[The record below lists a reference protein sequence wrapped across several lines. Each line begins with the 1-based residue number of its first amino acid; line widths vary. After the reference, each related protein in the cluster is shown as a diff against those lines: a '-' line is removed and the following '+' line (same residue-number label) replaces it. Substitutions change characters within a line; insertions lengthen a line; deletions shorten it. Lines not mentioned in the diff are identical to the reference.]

1 MKTIKYIAVFL
12 CCTSIFSACSSN
24 NEENVSEVTKVPLEL
39 TVSNKSTRAAIEGT
53 TLPYQTSFGLFIYNE
68 YDKLTDD
75 PQNVSV
81 FYDGNCKMSNDIYL
95 SKSPKYV
102 KAYWP
107 YQEYHNNG
115 MLSVNPYEQIDLLCG
130 SSYDEEG
137 NIKKVDQDNPNADL
151 VFSHVMSRIVFKI
164 RRTAAFGRDIHLS
177 RINISNMNLE
187 GQLDCMSSKIVN
199 TYIGEWSSVVDIN
212 VSEDISVIDN
222 IIIPVLEG
230 GHEIS
235 LYDSEENIYNTI
247 IYTGEWLPGVQ
258 YTYEIVFDDNGI
270 KVSEAQ
276 ITEWEVETQE
286 GSEITDENIKN

>member
-1 MKTIKYIAVFL
+1 MKYIAVFL
-12 CCTSIFSACSSN
+12 CCASIFSACSSMD
-24 NEENVSEVTKVPLEL
+24 EEIVSEATKVPLEL

-53 TLPYQTSFGLFIYNE
+53 TLPYQTNFGLFIYNE
-68 YDKLTDD
+68 YNKLTDD

-81 FYDGNCKMSNDIYL
+81 YYDGNCKMSNDIYL
-95 SKSPKYV
+95 RKSPMYV

-107 YQEYHNNG
+107 YQEYVNNG
-115 MLSVNPYEQIDLLCG
+115 LLSVNIYEQIDLLCG

-137 NIKKVDQDNPNADL
+137 NIKKVDQDNPKADL

>member
-12 CCTSIFSACSSN
+12 CCASFFSACSSN
-24 NEENVSEVTKVPLEL
+24 NEEIVSEVTKVPLEL
-39 TVSNKSTRAAIEGT
+39 TVANNSTRAAIEGT
-53 TLPYQTSFGLFIYNE
+53 TLPYQTNFGLFIYNG
-68 YDKLTDD
+68 YNKLTDD

-130 SSYDEEG
+130 SSYDAEG
-137 NIKKVDQDNPNADL
+137 NIKKVDQDNPKADL

-199 TYIGEWSSVVDIN
+199 TSMGEWSTGVDIN
-212 VSEDISVIDN
+212 VSEDFSTVDYL
-222 IIIPVLEG
+222 IIPVFEG

-247 IYTGEWLPGVQ
+247 MYVGEWLPGVQ
-258 YTYEIVFDDNGI
+258 YTYEIVFDDYGI
-270 KVSEAQ
+270 KVSETS
-276 ITEWEVETQE
+276 ITPWEVETQE
-286 GSEITDENIKN
+286 GSEITDKNFKY